1 MDIFIYNWK
10 IEDELLDVTANDPV
24 LKTRGYG
31 FDRNNEEVLIT
42 LEDSIFRPWLSMEIK
57 NQENFNVEDF
67 ESFIQKRIFPR
78 VKYYKMD
85 TNPKDYIYF
94 TKSEVEKKLYF
105 HSTDPILVFRFKFIN
120 MKFKHIFAYKFK
132 KFMEEN
138 PVYDKRYK
146 LHEREPSPL
155 LQFLSEYNL
164 QSVGW
169 IHIDSKG
176 YHPVS
181 PEFTYTRKSKEFIVK
196 PSKVKM
202 LENQEK
208 YQLPIFKCLSFDFE
222 AYSHVET
229 RIPIATDK
237 KDPIFQIGFTT
248 FDKDSG
254 EVENVLTISTQKKM
268 KKIPNTNIN
277 VTSFSKEKDMIQYF
291 CEFIKDYNPTIIL
304 GYNIFGFDLP
314 FLHDK
319 CCLHRI
325 DLPSL
330 GMSKDRK
337 AKYNEIR
344 WTSSAYSCQEFHFYD
359 FDGRILVDL
368 LPIVKRDYKLANY
381 KLKTVSSHFL
391 SGDTKDPMSVKGIFE
406 AYRLGSLGG
415 DTKLLAKCAKY
426 CSQDARL
433 VLKLFDKLK
442 YLVGLIE
449 MARLCN
455 TQIMDL
461 YVKGQQLKVFSQIYK
476 KCYHEKR
483 LVDSYDNIDENLKE
497 MFSFENYTGA
507 FVFPPVPGKYSW
519 VLPFDFTSL
528 YPTTIIANNICYS
541 TMVIDKNVKDSDCH
555 VIEWEEKSKAYRFR
569 YKKEPI
575 GVLPSLLRTLLD
587 QRNKTKKQLKNCSDE
602 FIRNVLD
609 KRQLS
614 YKISAN
620 SCYGMMGVTKGFLPF
635 LPGAMSTTSMG
646 RKYITDAAKYVSS
659 KFNGKVIYGDSVH
672 KDTII
677 YIQYSMNEIKL
688 YNIETY
694 WNFYKKNVLPYEQF
708 KSNDNSLIRKQQVIF
723 NSDKYRIMTKSGWC
737 PIKRLI
743 RHNTKKKLFKVY
755 TTSGSII
762 VTEDHSLLLQHNTS
776 EIKPSQLVTNEH
788 QLLTVTDE
796 GLENI
801 AENLIYQKED
811 WDVEYVQHNG
821 FIFFDEN
828 CSEKY
833 MAYIFYNYVRKFPN
847 LRFCFVL
854 YQDQIKYA
862 IDLENREKK
871 DAGMVL
877 KVESYGE
884 TEDFVYD
891 IETLD
896 GSFHAGISLVV
907 KNTDSIYVSFKD
919 VPPQPKKVWD
929 HAKYIE
935 KHLIETS
942 FFPKPMALL
951 FEEKL
956 YKSFLIL
963 TKKRY
968 MAYTCDEFGKIDDK
982 LTIRGVILA
991 RRDNCSW
998 SRRLYEHIVRE
1009 IMDDVPFETILCN
1022 INTEILKLFYWDEST
1037 HDVNQFVVTKLLN
1050 EGYKIRE
1057 LPKEKEKVKKRLKDL
1072 EIQGDFDCNQIDLYN
1087 KEIQN
1092 GESTNPVIT
1101 DYIEKSLPA
1110 HAQLANKMEKRGLP
1124 IAKGSRME
1132 YLVCTHRND
1141 PDTKLFSK
1149 LEDPDYFCH
1158 YSDLLRMDRLYYFK
1172 SIVYHIDQ
1180 ILTTVFPK
1188 HKDPIKTLYNYH
1200 LCHLKLINQLKQNN
1214 KPEILLGKN

>member
-1 MDIFIYNWK
+1 
-10 IEDELLDVTANDPV
+10 
-24 LKTRGYG
+24 
-31 FDRNNEEVLIT
+31 
-42 LEDSIFRPWLSMEIK
+42 
-57 NQENFNVEDF
+57 
-67 ESFIQKRIFPR
+67 
-78 VKYYKMD
+78 
-85 TNPKDYIYF
+85 
-94 TKSEVEKKLYF
+94 
-105 HSTDPILVFRFKFIN
+105 
-120 MKFKHIFAYKFK
+120 
-132 KFMEEN
+132 
-138 PVYDKRYK
+138 
-146 LHEREPSPL
+146 
-155 LQFLSEYNL
+155 
-164 QSVGW
+164 
-169 IHIDSKG
+169 
-176 YHPVS
+176 
-181 PEFTYTRKSKEFIVK
+181 
-196 PSKVKM
+196 
-202 LENQEK
+202 
-208 YQLPIFKCLSFDFE
+208 
-222 AYSHVET
+222 
-229 RIPIATDK
+229 
-237 KDPIFQIGFTT
+237 
-248 FDKDSG
+248 
-254 EVENVLTISTQKKM
+254 
-268 KKIPNTNIN
+268 
-277 VTSFSKEKDMIQYF
+277 
-291 CEFIKDYNPTIIL
+291 
-304 GYNIFGFDLP
+304 
-314 FLHDK
+314 
-319 CCLHRI
+319 
-325 DLPSL
+325 
-330 GMSKDRK
+330 
-337 AKYNEIR
+337 
-344 WTSSAYSCQEFHFYD
+344 
-359 FDGRILVDL
+359 
-368 LPIVKRDYKLANY
+368 
-381 KLKTVSSHFL
+381 
-391 SGDTKDPMSVKGIFE
+391 
-406 AYRLGSLGG
+406 
-415 DTKLLAKCAKY
+415 
-426 CSQDARL
+426 
-433 VLKLFDKLK
+433 
-442 YLVGLIE
+442 
-449 MARLCN
+449 
-455 TQIMDL
+455 
-461 YVKGQQLKVFSQIYK
+461 
-476 KCYHEKR
+476 
-483 LVDSYDNIDENLKE
+483 
-497 MFSFENYTGA
+497 
-507 FVFPPVPGKYSW
+507 
-519 VLPFDFTSL
+519 
-528 YPTTIIANNICYS
+528 
-541 TMVIDKNVKDSDCH
+541 
-555 VIEWEEKSKAYRFR
+555 
-569 YKKEPI
+569 
-575 GVLPSLLRTLLD
+575 
-587 QRNKTKKQLKNCSDE
+587 
-602 FIRNVLD
+602 
-609 KRQLS
+609 
-614 YKISAN
+614 
-620 SCYGMMGVTKGFLPF
+620 
-635 LPGAMSTTSMG
+635 
-646 RKYITDAAKYVSS
+646 
-659 KFNGKVIYGDSVH
+659 
-672 KDTII
+672 
-677 YIQYSMNEIKL
+677 
-688 YNIETY
+688 
-694 WNFYKKNVLPYEQF
+694 
-708 KSNDNSLIRKQQVIF
+708 
-723 NSDKYRIMTKSGWC
+723 
-737 PIKRLI
+737 
-743 RHNTKKKLFKVY
+743 
-755 TTSGSII
+755 
-762 VTEDHSLLLQHNTS
+762 
-776 EIKPSQLVTNEH
+776 
-788 QLLTVTDE
+788 
-796 GLENI
+796 
-801 AENLIYQKED
+801 
-811 WDVEYVQHNG
+811 

-968 MAYTCDEFGKIDDK
+968 MAYTCDAFGKIDDK

-998 SRRLYEHIVRE
+998 SRRLYEHMVRE

-1092 GESTNPVIT
+1092 GESSNPVIT

-1200 LCHLKLINQLKQNN
+1200 LCHLKVINQLKQNN
-1214 KPEILLGKN
+1214 QPEILLGKN